1 MNKDRLKKLEW
12 VALELVSN
20 FLFEHIQNIEQ
31 DFWLINITWIKISS
45 DVSYLDVYVSSF
57 KNSDILCKTL
67 AEYAHDIQRKL
78 NKSLSL
84 RKNPRI
90 RFRYDESW
98 KIAWEVSETIK
109 NLDYKD
115 IN

>member
-1 MNKDRLKKLEW
+1 MNKERLKKLESI
-12 VALELVSN
+12 ALQLVSN
-20 FLFEHIQNIEQ
+20 FLFEHTKDIE
-31 DFWLINITWIKISS
+31 DNFWLINVTWIKISS
-45 DVSYLDVYVSSF
+45 DISYLDIYVSSF

-67 AEYAHDIQRKL
+67 AEYAHDIQKKL

-98 KIAWEVSETIK
+98 QIAWEVAETIK
-109 NLDYKD
+109 NLEYKNID
-115 IN
+115 